1 MGRFCAN
8 GGKCDNRHA
17 CTCPNGFTGPQC
29 MSNSA
34 AVGAGVCTEAL
45 QCRGMCAAQR
55 RCRIACATS
64 KNWERELEM
73 T

>member
-1 MGRFCAN
+1 MGWFCAN

-17 CTCPNGFTGPQC
+17 CTCPDGFTGPQC

-55 RCRIACATS
+55 S
-64 KNWERELEM
+64 VELHAQLPQ
-73 T
+73 TGSVS